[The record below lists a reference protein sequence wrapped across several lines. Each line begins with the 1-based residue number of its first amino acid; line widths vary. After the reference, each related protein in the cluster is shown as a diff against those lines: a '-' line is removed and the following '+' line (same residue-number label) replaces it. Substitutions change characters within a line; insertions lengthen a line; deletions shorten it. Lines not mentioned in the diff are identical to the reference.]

1 MCRVLRRSGAS
12 SSLGAVIR
20 PLAAAVLALALLA
33 GCGGGKGSSD
43 SRDQPVLGRRGDEKP
58 AATPLTFPVLATKNT
73 TRVPGGDAIA
83 DAAAVAHAVYPAR
96 TQESRPQAVVLVD
109 RADWRSAISAAQLM
123 SRPVRAPLLYSDGDG
138 LPAASEQA
146 VKDLQPTGAA
156 KVGGAQVIRI
166 GSAPAPDGSKST
178 VIGGADPAAIA
189 QAIDAAQIK
198 ASGAPSPHVIVAPS
212 DRPDLALPAAAWA
225 AKSGDPVLWA
235 GKDDLPAA
243 TKAAIRAHKKPR
255 IYVLGPPEAISDA
268 VLAQLDKLG
277 AAKRIG
283 TGDPVSNAI
292 FFARYSDGTFGWNLV
307 DPGHGMV
314 FAAARRIG
322 DAAAAAPLSASGTYG
337 PLLLLSEPGA
347 LPQALQDYLL
357 DIQPG
362 YDKDPVRG
370 VYNHGWLM
378 GDESAISA
386 DVQSRID
393 ALLEIQPVD
402 TTGGE

>member
-1 MCRVLRRSGAS
+1 
-12 SSLGAVIR
+12 VIR
-20 PLAAAVLALALLA
+20 ALAAALLALALLA
-33 GCGGGKGSSD
+33 GCGGNKGSGD
-43 SRDQPVLGRRGDEKP
+43 SSDQPILGRRGDDKP
-58 AATPLTFPVLATKNT
+58 SAVPLGFPVLATKNT
-73 TRVPGGDAIA
+73 TRVAGA
-83 DAAAVAHAVYPAR
+83 DPVANAAAVARAVYPAR

-123 SRPVRAPLLYSDGDG
+123 SRPVRAPVLYSDGDK
-138 LPAASEQA
+138 LPAATEQA
-146 VKDLQPTGAA
+146 LKDLKPTGAA
-156 KVGGAQVIRI
+156 KVGGAQAIRI
-166 GSAPAPDGSKST
+166 GSAPEPDGSKST

-189 QAIDAAQIK
+189 QAIDAAQTK
-198 ASGAPSPHVIVAPS
+198 ATGAPSPHVIVAPS
-212 DRPDLALPAAAWA
+212 DRADLALPAAAWA

-243 TKAAIRAHKKPR
+243 TKAAIQAHKKPR

-268 VLAQLDKLG
+268 VLEQLRKLG
-277 AAKRIG
+277 TAKRIG
-283 TGDPVSNAI
+283 TGDAVTNAI
-292 FFARYSDGTFGWNLV
+292 FFARYSDGTFGWNVV

-314 FAAARRIG
+314 FANSRNTG
-322 DAAAAAPLSASGTYG
+322 DAAAAAPLSAAGTYG

-347 LPQALQDYLL
+347 LPQSLQDYLL

-402 TTGGE
+402 TGGE